1 MTAVGDSTLA
11 IKCLD
16 FCQTLTSHGMAFNF
30 SLNIGSS
37 FSFSMDTMKNA
48 LALDTEGRMK
58 KKKKLSPSTLRRNA
72 RRKEEFLR
80 KKQVPGAAAS
90 AKQPL
95 PSSTE
100 EEGAGKQV
108 ENTFKCD
115 QCNNTYK
122 SENGLKIHFGKSHKN
137 VNSTPPPPDRLRQEP
152 GSPTTMDIPTSPL
165 LDASREE
172 AREEV
177 REEKEVP
184 LSPLRAGYDP
194 RLRSSPIYPPKVPC
208 LECFARDPCPLQCG
222 YTSNWNGYT
231 PG

>member
-16 FCQTLTSHGMAFNF
+16 FCQTLTSHGMAFKF

-122 SENGLKIHFGKSHKN
+122 SENGLKIHVGKSHKN

-152 GSPTTMDIPTSPL
+152 GSPTTMPTSPL
-165 LDASREE
+165 WDVT
-172 AREEV
+172 REEV
-177 REEKEVP
+177 GEENGEPV
-184 LSPLRAGYDP
+184 SPLQ
-194 RLRSSPIYPPKVPC
+194 PPWIC
-208 LECFARDPCPLQCG
+208 TNCDEPLCDHCALVLCKRHNAL
-222 YTSNWNGYT
+222 S
-231 PG
+231 